1 MRIRIHNTD
10 YLNLCAG
17 DERAEGR
24 RVCAEADDDVRGAAH
39 PGQDL
44 QEHHRQRQ
52 QARPQLPEGLR
63 VLLQVSPRTRACCG
77 L

>member
-1 MRIRIHNTD
+1 MLVSNKYRNPRIHFVVVVV
-10 YLNLCAG
+10 G

-24 RVCAEADDDVRGAAH
+24 CLCAEAHDDVRGAAH

-52 QARPQLPEGLR
+52 QAGDQLPESLR
-63 VLLQVSPRTRACCG
+63 ILL
-77 L
+77 